1 MLKAFTITVAI
12 AGLLVG
18 TALVGYFGFGEVAR
32 ALFAVRWTGFL
43 AIVAYHLAGIFLL
56 GFCWSILTPRA
67 APLLAFVWGRLI
79 RDSGSEVLPL
89 SQIGGFVMGA
99 RAATLLGLPGAA
111 AIASTVVDVTL
122 EVLGQLGYTAIGLL
136 ILWRLKPDNDLIR
149 WTTIGLGIALVAVI
163 GFILVQRHGLGM
175 VERNVARIAR
185 QWVKESAGTVR
196 SRSIQHE
203 VHDIYRRHGAL
214 ILSGVLHLAAWI
226 ASSVEAWFAL
236 RLMGADLDIASVIVI
251 ESLLYAIRSVAFA
264 IPNAVGVQEGAYI
277 MLGAAFGLTPETA
290 LALSILKRARD
301 LVIGVPALIAWQLL
315 ESRRLLGRAAAAAGE
330 IDGEPEPV
338 PVRSEP

>member
-1 MLKAFTITVAI
+1 M
-12 AGLLVG
+12 
-18 TALVGYFGFGEVAR
+18 
-32 ALFAVRWTGFL
+32 
-43 AIVAYHLAGIFLL
+43 
-56 GFCWSILTPRA
+56 
-67 APLLAFVWGRLI
+67 
-79 RDSGSEVLPL
+79 
-89 SQIGGFVMGA
+89 
-99 RAATLLGLPGAA
+99 LGLSGAA

-136 ILWRLKPDNDLIR
+136 ILWRQKPDNDLVR

-163 GFILVQRHGLGM
+163 GFILVQRHGLG
-175 VERNVARIAR
+175 VIERAVTRIAR
-185 QWVKESAGTVR
+185 QWVKESDAGTAP

-214 ILSGVLHLAAWI
+214 CLSGLLHLAAWI

-236 RLMGADLDIASVIVI
+236 RLMGADLGIASVIVV

-290 LALSILKRARD
+290 LALSLLKRARD
-301 LVIGVPALIAWQLL
+301 LVIGVPALLAWQIL
-315 ESRRLLGRAAAAAGE
+315 ESRRLLASPAPINGTSS
-330 IDGEPEPV
+330 EPV
-338 PVRSEP
+338 PIEIER